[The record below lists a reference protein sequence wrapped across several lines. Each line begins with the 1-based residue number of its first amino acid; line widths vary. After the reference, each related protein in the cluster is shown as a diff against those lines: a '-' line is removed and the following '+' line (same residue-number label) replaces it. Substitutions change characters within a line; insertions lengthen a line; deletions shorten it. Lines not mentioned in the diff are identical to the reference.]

1 MNIVAAVLLVYTAE
15 EEAFWLLAAVANRL
29 LPDYYNKKV
38 GSFPFGVPVS
48 PSVLCRVE
56 CCCDVLVLAVAL
68 LQCTHRADTTAGR
81 RGSD

>member
-38 GSFPFGVPVS
+38 
-48 PSVLCRVE
+48 E
-56 CCCDVLVLAVAL
+56 Y
-68 LQCTHRADTTAGR
+68 
-81 RGSD
+81 